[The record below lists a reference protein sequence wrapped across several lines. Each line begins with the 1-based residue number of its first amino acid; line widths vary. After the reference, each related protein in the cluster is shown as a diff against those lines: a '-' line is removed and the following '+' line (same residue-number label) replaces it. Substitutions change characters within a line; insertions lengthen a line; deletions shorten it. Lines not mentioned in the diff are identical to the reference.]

1 MTQAELDRELSRV
14 TGESVGTIRN
24 LGFSLVEMPDPE
36 PLTVDWDELD
46 AGRTGIFPANY
57 SRRLAA

>member
-1 MTQAELDRELSRV
+1 MTQAELDRELSRM

-24 LGFSLVEMPDPE
+24 LGFSLVETPDPE

-46 AGRTGIFPANY
+46 AARLGLFPANY

>member
-1 MTQAELDRELSRV
+1 MTQAELDRELSRK

-24 LGFSLVEMPDPE
+24 LGFSLVETPDPE

-46 AGRTGIFPANY
+46 AVRVGIFPANC
-57 SRRLAA
+57 SRRVAA